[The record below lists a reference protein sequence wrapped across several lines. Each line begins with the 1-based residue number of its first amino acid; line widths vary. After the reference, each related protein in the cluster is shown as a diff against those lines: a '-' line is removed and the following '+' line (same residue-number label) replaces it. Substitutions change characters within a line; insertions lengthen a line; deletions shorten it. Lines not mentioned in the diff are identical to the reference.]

1 MQKKISEVKIER
13 NRFGN
18 RDWNRDGNRDW
29 NRDQNRV
36 YTKLS
41 LNPCNLEVY
50 TMNFI
55 FDRFEPI
62 MCICYTKTDVVQN
75 SW

>member
-13 NRFGN
+13 NS
-18 RDWNRDGNRDW
+18 RDGNRDW

-62 MCICYTKTDVVQN
+62 TCT
-75 SW
+75 SF